1 MNFFRDRARRCRG
14 GFTLVELLV
23 VIVIIG
29 VMIAVV
35 GPTFSTGSDTAR
47 VKTATR
53 GVMQMSRYART
64 MALLHQKPVD
74 LVYTSSGGLRVEE
87 VSGGGEG
94 LVSATAFGSTN
105 MAADAEA
112 AAERAAQAEEE
123 SRTLGTG
130 GAAPVEASGGASYVM
145 ADLNIEKTYEQVV
158 FRFEG
163 YTDTMDDGRS
173 RRGASARRAAEDEE
187 EEGQEGEDV
196 RVSRVRYKS
205 NGTCRPYTVQVEAEG
220 NESSAVR
227 VVIDVLGSAK
237 VEEEDE

>member
-1 MNFFRDRARRCRG
+1 MNFFRDRAGRRPC

-29 VMIAVV
+29 VMIAVI

-47 VKTATR
+47 VKTASR

-87 VSGGGEG
+87 VAVGGEG
-94 LVSATAFGSTN
+94 LVSAAAFGSTN

-112 AAERAAQAEEE
+112 AAERAGKED
-123 SRTLGTG
+123 G
-130 GAAPVEASGGASYVM
+130 PVEPGKADEGASGGSSYVM
-145 ADLNIEKTYEQVV
+145 ADLNIEKTFEQVV
-158 FRFEG
+158 FHFEG
-163 YTDTMDDGRS
+163 YSDTMDDGRS
-173 RRGASARRAAEDEE
+173 RKSVSTRRDAEREQ

-196 RVSRVRYKS
+196 RVFKVRYKS
-205 NGTCRPYTVQVEAEG
+205 NGTCRPYTVRVEAEG

-227 VVIDVLGSAK
+227 VVVDVLGAAK

>member
-1 MNFFRDRARRCRG
+1 MRR

-29 VMIAVV
+29 VMIAVI

-87 VSGGGEG
+87 VASGGEG
-94 LVSATAFGSTN
+94 LVSAAAFGSTN
-105 MAADAEA
+105 MAADAAA
-112 AAERAAQAEEE
+112 AAERASQAEEA
-123 SRTLGTG
+123 SRAAGAAAEG
-130 GAAPVEASGGASYVM
+130 GAPPGEASGGASYVM

-163 YTDTMDDGRS
+163 YTDTMDDGRG
-173 RRGASARRAAEDEE
+173 RRGLSGRRAEADEE
-187 EEGQEGEDV
+187 EEGKEGEDV
-196 RVSRVRYKS
+196 RVFRVRYKS
-205 NGTCRPYTVQVEAEG
+205 NGTCRPYTVRVEAEG

-227 VVIDVLGSAK
+227 VVVDVLGAAK
-237 VEEEDE
+237 VEEEEE